1 LSHLLDLQKFYP
13 GDIEITNKHETPDRI
28 IVQLKSRTKSQK
40 CPSCG
45 CESNQY
51 HSTYKR
57 KIVDLPILGKSVLLL
72 VTAYKYDCNNP
83 DCDQKV
89 FAEELDGFAGW
100 YRRKTER
107 LEDLILTIALNTSC
121 EGCSRICKYMGI
133 DVSGDTIIRLFIKY
147 AEKQDVSCSE
157 IIGVD
162 DWAYKKGQK
171 YGTLICDGRTHKPVA
186 ILDGRD
192 GSELKKWLQNNKHIK
207 MITRDRASAYAK
219 AISEVLPDAMQIADR
234 FHLHQNL
241 LKVIKDTLS
250 REIPNKIMI
259 PDESSNNEIEPRLLI
274 EQNKKK
280 RADR

>member
-13 GDIEITNKHETPDRI
+13 EDIEITSINETSDRI
-28 IVQLKSRTKSQK
+28 VVEVKSRTKSQK

-57 KIVDLPILGKSVLLL
+57 KISDLPILGRSVLLI
-72 VTAYKYDCNNP
+72 VTAYKYSCNNIDCN
-83 DCDQKV
+83 QKV
-89 FAEELDGFAGW
+89 FAEELHGFAGW
-100 YRRKTER
+100 YRRRTAR
-107 LEDLILTIALNTSC
+107 LEDLILTIASNSSC

-133 DVSGDTIIRLFIKY
+133 DVSGDTIIRLLMRY
-147 AEKQDVSCSE
+147 AERQDVSCSE

-162 DWAYKKGQK
+162 DWAYKKGQT
-171 YGTLICDGRTHKPVA
+171 YGTLICDQRTHKPVA
-186 ILDGRD
+186 LLDGRD
-192 GSELKKWLQNNKHIK
+192 GSELKKWLQNNKHIT

-219 AISEVLPDAMQIADR
+219 AISEVLPDVMQIADR

-241 LKVIKDTLS
+241 LKAIKDVLS
-250 REIPNKIMI
+250 KEIPSKIMI
-259 PDESSNNEIEPRLLI
+259 SDESSAHETEPRLKT

-280 RADR
+280 